1 MSFTPESMLRAEHL
15 DHPRVNTS
23 ADPLQFVVEWAY
35 HEKDASKIDPIVEI
49 FRPIRDRI
57 RKEHDIHIVVTG
69 GHWSDQKADKGRIA
83 RTYTLSYCPGERQ
96 EVDRRIL
103 ASEFEVVQ
111 PRLLASL
118 QEALDAW
125 VEADNGLA
133 LFLEAGNKESI
144 HAFLVSIGLRPKEKA
159 ARRKAYLAEHPEH
172 AKHQ

>member
-1 MSFTPESMLRAEHL
+1 MPFTPESMLAAEHL
-15 DHPRVNTS
+15 DYPRIIS
-23 ADPLQFVVEWAY
+23 ADDPLILIVEWAY
-35 HEKDASKIDPIVEI
+35 HEKDLSKIDPIIEI

-57 RKEHDIHIVVTG
+57 RKDHDIHIVITG
-69 GHWSDQKADKGRIA
+69 GAWSDRAIADDHIA
-83 RTYTLSYCPGERQ
+83 RTYTLSYCPGKRQ
-96 EVDRRIL
+96 QIDRRIL
-103 ASEFEVVQ
+103 ASEFAEVQ

-118 QEALDAW
+118 QEVLNAW

-144 HAFLVSIGLRPKEKA
+144 HDFLISIGLRQPEKA